1 MRIDEKNF
9 LNELKNKNPKAMEYI
24 FDVYGTVVY
33 RVIFRVLKSSEY
45 STYIDECVDDC
56 FICVW
61 NNIDTFH
68 EEKGTFKNWILAIA
82 KYKAINCKKK
92 IMKSINVESIENYTF
107 KSKEQVE
114 DKLVSKENVKDIVK
128 IIEQMS
134 KVDREIFIKRYLMQE
149 NIVDIAK
156 ALGVTRAVI
165 DNRLT
170 RGRKLLKEKL
180 AFLKEGGCINE

>member
-1 MRIDEKNF
+1 MEIYLEENEK
-9 LNELKNKNPKAMEYI
+9 L
-24 FDVYGTVVY
+24 
-33 RVIFRVLKSSEY
+33 
-45 STYIDECVDDC
+45 
-56 FICVW
+56 
-61 NNIDTFH
+61 
-68 EEKGTFKNWILAIA
+68 
-82 KYKAINCKKK
+82 KKK
-92 IMKSINVESIENYTF
+92 IMKSTNVEPIDNYTF

-114 DKLVSKENVKDIVK
+114 DNLVSKENVKDIIK

-170 RGRKLLKEKL
+170 RGRKLLKKKL